1 MISSLINFVISPAYA
16 DGPAAGPQ
24 AGGGMSLVMM
34 FGVFILFMYFAVWRP
49 QSKRA
54 KQQRALLDAITKG
67 DEVVTAG
74 GILGRVSKVSDQYL
88 VLALDENVEITI
100 QKSSI
105 VSALPKGTMKSV
117 I

>member
-1 MISSLINFVISPAYA
+1 MIDSLVNFVISPAYA
-16 DGPAAGPQ
+16 DGPVAGPQ

-49 QSKRA
+49 QSKRS
-54 KQQRALLDAITKG
+54 KQQRAMLEAITKG

-88 VLALDENVEITI
+88 VLALDENVEVTI

-117 I
+117 T